1 MLRTGQGEPHEA
13 VCEEPG
19 VISTVPDSRLG
30 WDVSH
35 ILAILAMTSFC
46 LRQFGVSYHGDVLCI
61 GSQGCRLLGLYLL
74 RRKSPSSQKVST

>member
-1 MLRTGQGEPHEA
+1 MSQTEG
-13 VCEEPG
+13 VSEEPG

-46 LRQFGVSYHGDVLCI
+46 LKEFGVSYHGDLLCI
-61 GSQGCRLLGLYLL
+61 ASQGCRLLEMYLL
-74 RRKSPSSQKVST
+74 SR